1 MAVSDALADELV
13 IIGPPPVV
21 AAQVASVL
29 DVVDDVCIT
38 PPNGLP
44 PERTRHYDDAITD
57 HLLPGG
63 RR

>member
-13 IIGPPPVV
+13 IIGPPTVV

-63 RR
+63 GR